1 MGTTSFVLAG
11 TKLSSSVNQLNAA
24 AAILAA
30 TMAGCDQSG
39 IEAGLAAFDPPPHR
53 MAEVAVI
60 DGVRFINDS
69 KATNIGA
76 MAAALAGCDTP
87 VVLIAGG
94 RDKNSDFTLLR
105 EVIARK
111 VKHLVLIGEA
121 AGLMAAALGT
131 VVTTE
136 TATTMEDAVGRAQQM
151 ARPGELVL
159 LAPGCASFDMFS
171 GYEERGRVFA
181 ECVRRLD
188 PTGKRV

>member
-1 MGTTSFVLAG
+1 
-11 TKLSSSVNQLNAA
+11 
-24 AAILAA
+24 
-30 TMAGCDQSG
+30 
-39 IEAGLAAFDPPPHR
+39 
-53 MAEVAVI
+53 
-60 DGVRFINDS
+60 
-69 KATNIGA
+69 
-76 MAAALAGCDTP
+76 

-94 RDKNSDFTLLR
+94 RDKNSDFTLLS